1 MQRILYG
8 VRKRDFQKYNFLVFM
23 KLFTTKTKKEH
34 ENTLYEKKK
43 FSSVFERLSYKKA
56 KTHPLW
62 KNIII

>member
-1 MQRILYG
+1 
-8 VRKRDFQKYNFLVFM
+8 M
-23 KLFTTKTKKEH
+23 KTPYMK
-34 ENTLYEKKK
+34 KKK

>member
-8 VRKRDFQKYNFLVFM
+8 VRKRYFQKYNFLVFM

-43 FSSVFERLSYKKA
+43 NSRVFLNVFRTKKL
-56 KTHPLW
+56 KRILYG
-62 KNIII
+62 KI